1 MTNAVTM
8 KAEWMSGA
16 KAATIDQLRA
26 AIAARVKYMRGQT
39 TEGAVKATAINC
51 LTSLRAETA
60 VAPKKNPAIIDA
72 RWKID
77 IKATAYKPGWAY
89 PPRKGEESGARKTKS
104 GKTRGGRRVIR
115 MAGGEALDVGPNKN
129 RVVNLA
135 GRYRKQ
141 IGESVLKVY
150 AVTICELPN
159 TKPFYNSLIIS
170 ESKDRLFKFIRKRI
184 VRRIGQY
191 RGISKRLLGIAMHKV
206 AASKGERPQGRL
218 GMLADDYAIVNVSGD
233 GFNRGTYTISFQ
245 DNLPF
250 SAQSLKH
257 GPAGVQIALEKA
269 ANRSFAIIERAAAWP
284 VDKTPP
290 PTFEEFMARGA

>member
-8 KAEWMSGA
+8 KAEWMNGA
-16 KAATIDQLRA
+16 KADTIDALRA

-51 LTSLRAETA
+51 LVSLRAETG

-77 IKATAYKPGWAY
+77 IKATAYKPGWAH
-89 PPRKGEESGARKTKS
+89 PPRKDKH
-104 GKTRGGRRVIR
+104 GRRVIR
-115 MAGGEALDVGPNKN
+115 MAGGKAIDAGPNQN

-141 IGESVLKVY
+141 MGESVLKVY

-159 TKPFYNSLIIS
+159 TEPFYNSLIIA
-170 ESKDRLFKFIRKRI
+170 ESKDSLFTFIRKRI

-191 RGISKRLLGIAMHKV
+191 RGISKRLLCIAMHKV
-206 AASKGERPQGRL
+206 VASKGERPQGRL

-233 GFNRGTYTISFQ
+233 GFNRGTYTISFL

-257 GPAGVQIALEKA
+257 GHAGVQIALEKA
-269 ANRSFAIIERAAAWP
+269 ANRSFKIIERAAGYP
-284 VDKTPP
+284 VDRTPP

>member
-1 MTNAVTM
+1 MTNAVTIRASWM
-8 KAEWMSGA
+8 KGA
-16 KAATIDQLRA
+16 KEETIDALRA
-26 AIAARVKYMRGQT
+26 AVAAREKYMKGQT
-39 TEGAVKATAINC
+39 TEGAVKHVFIHC
-51 LTSLRAETA
+51 LQSLRVETA
-60 VAPKKNPAIIDA
+60 VVPKKNPAIIDA

-89 PPRKGEESGARKTKS
+89 PPRKDKH
-104 GKTRGGRRVIR
+104 GRRVIR
-115 MAGGEALDVGPNKN
+115 MAGGKAIDAGPNQN

-141 IGESVLKVY
+141 MGESVLKVY

-159 TKPFYNSLIIS
+159 TKPFYNSLIIA
-170 ESKDRLFKFIRKRI
+170 ESKDSLFTFIHKRI

-206 AASKGERPQGRL
+206 VASKGERPQGRL

-233 GFNRGTYTISFQ
+233 GFNRGTYTISFL
-245 DNLPF
+245 DKLPF

-269 ANRSFAIIERAAAWP
+269 ANRSFAIIERAAGYP
-284 VDKTPP
+284 VDRTPP